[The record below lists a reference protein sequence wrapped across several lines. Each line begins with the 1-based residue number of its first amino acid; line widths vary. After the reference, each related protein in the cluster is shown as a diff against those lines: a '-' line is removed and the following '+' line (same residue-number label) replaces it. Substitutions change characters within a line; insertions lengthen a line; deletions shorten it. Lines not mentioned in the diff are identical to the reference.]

1 MMGAVSSKIPCDR
14 DGQNSIGQAL
24 PETFACKIM
33 CMMEKSPPGLA
44 FQGFCCLKNW
54 NSIFISTPYPAGIK
68 PY

>member
-33 CMMEKSPPGLA
+33 CMMEKVPRDLHSKA
-44 FQGFCCLKNW
+44 
-54 NSIFISTPYPAGIK
+54 SVA
-68 PY
+68 